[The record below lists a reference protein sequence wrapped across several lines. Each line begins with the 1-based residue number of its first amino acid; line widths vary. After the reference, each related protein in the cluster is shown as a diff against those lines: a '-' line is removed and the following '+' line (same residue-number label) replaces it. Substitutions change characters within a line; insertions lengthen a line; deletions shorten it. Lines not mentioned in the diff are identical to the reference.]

1 MESQIANEP
10 ISQNKAV
17 TSLLPSEFMEKAL
30 LSLPER
36 SKEIMIKRFDLNGEG
51 IRTLEEIGQLHKI
64 TRERVRQIEKSSMV
78 KIKAAGAGGISGFNS
93 VFQNVINKNGGVA
106 EHDFFLDKVIDFME
120 SERGGKVKDR
130 KAEKRN
136 LALIIALADEIKYN
150 LRNKKFK
157 DIFYLDE
164 ESLDAASLAIG
175 EAIKFFEEEKKSMLF
190 ADIFGKVKI
199 SRAFGEKNINLTE
212 EALRS
217 YFALSLNIGADPH
230 GRWGLRSWPFIL
242 PRSVRDKAYLVLFY
256 KKEPLHFKKIAELI
270 DETWPKKKKPALA
283 ETVHN
288 ELIKDRRFV
297 LVGRGIYALGQWGY
311 AKGTV
316 QDIIKNVLAKNA
328 RPMKREEIIKEVSS
342 QRIVK
347 PSTIVLNLKNKDIF
361 TALPEGLYKLK
372 AQSEK

>member
-1 MESQIANEP
+1 MELQIANEP
-10 ISQNKAV
+10 ISQNKAT
-17 TSLLPSEFMEKAL
+17 TSLLPSEFIEKAL

-36 SKEIMIKRFDLNGEG
+36 SKEIMVKRFNLDGEG

-78 KIKAAGAGGISGFNS
+78 KIKAASAKEISEFNS
-93 VFQNVINKNGGVA
+93 VFRNVINKNGEVS
-106 EHDFFLDKVIDFME
+106 EHDFFLEKVVDFME

-130 KAEKRN
+130 EAEKRN
-136 LALIIALADEIKYN
+136 LVLIIALADEIKHN

-157 DIFYLDE
+157 NIFYLDE
-164 ESLDAASLAIG
+164 GSLNMASLAIG
-175 EAIKFFEEEKKSMLF
+175 EAIKVFEEEKKAMLF

-199 SRAFGEKNINLTE
+199 RRASGEKNINLTE

-217 YFALSLNIGADPH
+217 YFALSLDIGADPH

-242 PRSVRDKAYLVLFY
+242 PRSARDKAYLALFY
-256 KKEPLHFKKIAELI
+256 KKEPLHFKKIAKLI

-288 ELIKDRRFV
+288 ELIKDERFV
-297 LVGRGIYALGQWGY
+297 LVGRGIYALAQWGY

-316 QDIIKNVLAKNA
+316 QDIIRNVLIKTG
-328 RPMKREEIIKEVSS
+328 RPMKQEEIIKEVSS

-347 PSTIVLNLKNKDIF
+347 PSTIVLNLKNKNVFI
-361 TALPEGLYKLK
+361 ALPEGMYALK
-372 AQSEK
+372 